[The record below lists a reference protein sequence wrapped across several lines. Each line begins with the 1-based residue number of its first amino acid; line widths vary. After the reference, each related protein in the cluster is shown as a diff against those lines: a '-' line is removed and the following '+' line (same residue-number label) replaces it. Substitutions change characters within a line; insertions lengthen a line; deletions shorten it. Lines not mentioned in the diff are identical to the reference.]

1 MKTYKKYFTSTIFSG
16 EVVLSGKSY
25 SSYEEAKANTDRV
38 FPDVDWEEY
47 DEKGNFLRASYQE

>member
-1 MKTYKKYFTSTIFSG
+1 METNKKYFPSTMFSG

-25 SSYEEAKANTDRV
+25 SSYEEAKANTNET

-47 DEKGNFLRASYQE
+47 DEKGNFVRSSY